1 MAEELMPIYEE
12 NVRGDIAQGESDRS
26 YLVQRVIAQNTDLID
41 GLEARTDSLIDTIM
55 IERADTENALQTYQ
69 KELIQEQV
77 DQVRDIEKRVTE
89 TKEAILKAIDDA
101 EKQIKQTER
110 EQKQAEWELKREEAH
125 KKHLEHHHHSHHR
138 FSHYG
143 YGYHSYHQV
152 DNTK

>member
-1 MAEELMPIYEE
+1 MPIYEE

-55 IERADTENALQTYQ
+55 IERADTDKALQTYQ

>member
-1 MAEELMPIYEE
+1 MPIYEE

-110 EQKQAEWELKREEAH
+110 DQKQAEWELKREEAH